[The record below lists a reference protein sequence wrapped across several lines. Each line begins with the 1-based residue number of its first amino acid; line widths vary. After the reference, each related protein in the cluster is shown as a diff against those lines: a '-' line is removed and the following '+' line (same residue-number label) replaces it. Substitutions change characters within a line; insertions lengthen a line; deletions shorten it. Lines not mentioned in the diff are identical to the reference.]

1 MGSEAH
7 KGSRASRYLA
17 AGSVKMRNT
26 AIAASVMFAM
36 SFPVGAEEPHVD
48 CGVTE
53 LLHTNTSIR
62 FVGADPTNADVG
74 DRRILH
80 WFLEDLGGFYIGE
93 FDVVTT
99 VLGGTADMG
108 HYVRVDGSINLPNGS
123 LFVATSTLLND
134 ASNTLNSGNPKEV
147 IDWAIVGGTGDF
159 AEARGML
166 SVVVPEE
173 RSQHLENRP
182 MTLNI
187 AC

>member
-1 MGSEAH
+1 M
-7 KGSRASRYLA
+7 
-17 AGSVKMRNT
+17 SVARNT
-26 AIAASVMFAM
+26 AFAASLVFALTYQ
-36 SFPVGAEEPHVD
+36 VGADELNVS

-53 LLHTNTSIR
+53 LLHTNTSIK
-62 FVGADPTNADVG
+62 FVGADPTYAEIG

-80 WFLEDLGGFYIGE
+80 WFLEDRDGFYVGE

-159 AEARGML
+159 SEARGVL
-166 SVVVPEE
+166 SIVVPEE
-173 RSQHLENRP
+173 GSQHLENRP